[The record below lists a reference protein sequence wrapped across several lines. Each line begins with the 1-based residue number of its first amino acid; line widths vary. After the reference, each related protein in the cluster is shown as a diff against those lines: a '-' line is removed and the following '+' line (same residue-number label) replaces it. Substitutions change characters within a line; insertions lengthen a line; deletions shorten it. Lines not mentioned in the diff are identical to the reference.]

1 MGRMMHISEEFETRT
16 KEYVSVVQVT
26 DVQGKTTPIRILR
39 EDGSAFD
46 IQRILAVDPALNLR
60 TGQQGTRYNIL
71 VRGHAT
77 RLWHEDPR
85 WFVMAKDR
93 K

>member
-1 MGRMMHISEEFETRT
+1 MHISEEFETRT
-16 KEYVSVVQVT
+16 KEYVSVVHVT
-26 DVQGKTTPIRILR
+26 DTSGRTTPVRILR
-39 EDGSAFD
+39 DDGSAFD
-46 IQRILAVDPALNLR
+46 IQRTLAIDPAQNLR
-60 TGQQGTRYNIL
+60 TGQRGTRYTIL